1 MFVDLPLT
9 WYHDAVRVDRQDI
22 DAGLAAIA
30 TGLAVE
36 AQEVHDLLGM
46 RAGKDWHALRTA
58 HFVLHPERIAGIVL
72 HLADRGQRRI
82 SDGRHR
88 YAAALYLGLDTIPD
102 CWVIGS
108 GAHRYFQAGTGAPGP
123 GPERDRTHARPRRS
137 DRTPA
142 P

>member
-1 MFVDLPLT
+1 MFVDLPMT

-36 AQEVHDLLGM
+36 AQEVHDLLEV
-46 RAGKDWHALRTA
+46 RAGRDWHALRTA
-58 HFVLHPERIAGIVL
+58 HFVLHPEHIGGIVL

-88 YAAALYLGLDTIPD
+88 YAAALYLGLATIPD

-108 GAHRYFQAGTGAPGP
+108 GAHRYFEAGTS
-123 GPERDRTHARPRRS
+123 GPERGRAPPRARRS
-137 DRTPA
+137 PA